1 MPSVTFDV
9 SLPIRHMGAYVEAL
23 EATARGEL
31 GETVKLVVFGHMG
44 DGNLH
49 ILLGAQPFTAETKH
63 RIEEMVFA
71 PLQAIGGSIS
81 AEHGIGLEKR
91 EWLHLSRTAEE
102 LALMKVLKAAMDP
115 KGILN
120 PGKVLP

>member
-1 MPSVTFDV
+1 
-9 SLPIRHMGAYVEAL
+9 
-23 EATARGEL
+23 
-31 GETVKLVVFGHMG
+31 MG

-49 ILLGAQPFTAETKH
+49 ILLGAQPFDMAMKH
-63 RIEEMVFA
+63 RIEELVFT

-91 EWLHLSRTAEE
+91 QWLHLSRTAEE
-102 LALMKVLKAAMDP
+102 LALMKTLKAALDP